1 MPFGSGHLQKGFFWS
16 NRSVVDEDV
25 YAVELLKYHL
35 PNPSNVVSLPD
46 ITHCDLGAHAM
57 APGLFGDALHSLL
70 RVTGP
75 LLGAIGEAFVY
86 PESDL
91 ADVAAFLDGQ
101 LQAH

>member
-57 APGLFGDALHSLL
+57 APGLFGD
-70 RVTGP
+70 RFTG
-75 LLGAIGEAFVY
+75 AFIRRSIDNY
-86 PESDL
+86 
-91 ADVAAFLDGQ
+91 VAAAVSHLQDDGP
-101 LQAH
+101 ADISS